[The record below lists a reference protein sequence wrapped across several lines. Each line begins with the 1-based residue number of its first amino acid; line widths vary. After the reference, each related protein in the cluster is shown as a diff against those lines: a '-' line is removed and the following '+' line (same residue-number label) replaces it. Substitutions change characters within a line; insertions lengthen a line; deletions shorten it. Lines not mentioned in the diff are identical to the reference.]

1 MDQAEGLRNMI
12 RNNTIRQKSL
22 ARVITVTSGKG
33 GVGKSNIAVN
43 LAVQFIKL
51 DKKVIILDTDFGLA
65 NVEVMLGIRPR
76 FSFADVIYGG
86 KNIKD
91 VITWDSNGLGF
102 ISGGS
107 GISEL
112 IDIDSGRI
120 DFITNKLIELDELA
134 DIIIIDTGAGISN
147 TVLNFVSSS
156 LEVILVSTPEP
167 TSITDAYA
175 LLKTLSKKE
184 NFFKENTIIKVLAN
198 RVNSE
203 SEGIEMYNRLSV
215 VVNKF
220 LDINLQYIGSI
231 PYDKNVSKAVIKQKP
246 FSILY
251 PNTSA
256 SKSIYKIAKIL
267 YKNEETQIYKNIK
280 RGIADIF
287 MTIFNKI

>member
-51 DKKVIILDTDFGLA
+51 DKKVIILDTNFGLA